1 MKVENSRT
9 NQDVAVGPVGTDP
22 SRSAQKSGGAAGS
35 DRVRFSGDL
44 RLANAAVKA
53 AGTSVDVRPDVVAA
67 ARLELASGE
76 LGNDL
81 EHLADRIVDALT
93 YSHDDNPS

>member
-9 NQDVAVGPVGTDP
+9 HEAVGPAGVDMPRTAP
-22 SRSAQKSGGAAGS
+22 RMGGSVGS
-35 DRVRFSGDL
+35 DQVRFSGDL
-44 RLANAAVKA
+44 RLAHAAVKA
-53 AGTSVDVRPDVVAA
+53 VGTSADVRPDVVAE
-67 ARLELASGE
+67 ARLELVSGS

-81 EHLADRIVDALT
+81 ERLADRIVDALT

>member
-9 NQDVAVGPVGTDP
+9 NPNVAVGPTGIDVH
-22 SRSAQKSGGAAGS
+22 RSAQKSGGPAGS
-35 DRVRFSGDL
+35 DRVQFSGDL

-67 ARLELASGE
+67 ARLELASGA

-81 EHLADRIVDALT
+81 ERLADRIVDALT

>member
-9 NQDVAVGPVGTDP
+9 HEAVGPVGVDLPRTAP
-22 SRSAQKSGGAAGS
+22 TTGGTASS

-44 RLANAAVKA
+44 RLAHAAVKA
-53 AGTSVDVRPDVVAA
+53 AGSSDDVRPDLVAQ
-67 ARLELASGE
+67 ARLELASGS
-76 LGNDL
+76 LGTDL